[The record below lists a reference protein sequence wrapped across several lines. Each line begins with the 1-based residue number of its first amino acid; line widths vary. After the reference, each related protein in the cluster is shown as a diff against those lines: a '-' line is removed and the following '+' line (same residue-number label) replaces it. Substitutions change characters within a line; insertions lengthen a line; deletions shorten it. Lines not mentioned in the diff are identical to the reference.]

1 MVDQKL
7 YCETFSQLH
16 ASQESKE
23 EVIHMRKKTS
33 AKLPKLLRGAAMAAA
48 MCMALAGTAGAVNI
62 ATDGE
67 LFRQFTVIWSG
78 ENSLVAVSDQGE
90 KVEITMVPEGQVTVE
105 NGRMILHAQ
114 GREIDITDEIETM
127 GSYHCAY
134 DMTVVHDDGSE
145 EVRTITL
152 EVRGTLE
159 NWTLTQDNGDGTS
172 YTTSSEDAA
181 GSETIPA
188 ASARGGTS
196 G

>member
-1 MVDQKL
+1 MIDQKL
-7 YCETFSQLH
+7 YRETFSQLH

-33 AKLPKLLRGAAMAAA
+33 AKLHKLLRGAAMAAA
-48 MCMALAGTAGAVNI
+48 MCMALAVTAGAVNI

-114 GREIDITDEIETM
+114 GGEIDITDEIETM

>member
-1 MVDQKL
+1 MIDQKL
-7 YCETFSQLH
+7 YRETFSQLH

-48 MCMALAGTAGAVNI
+48 MCMALAVTAGAVNI

-105 NGRMILHAQ
+105 NGRMILHAR
-114 GREIDITDEIETM
+114 GGEIDITDEIETM

-134 DMTVVHDDGSE
+134 DMTVVHDDGRE

>member
-1 MVDQKL
+1 MIDQKL

-48 MCMALAGTAGAVNI
+48 MCMALAVTAGAVNI

-105 NGRMILHAQ
+105 NGRMILHAR
-114 GREIDITDEIETM
+114 GGEIDITDEIETM

-172 YTTSSEDAA
+172 YTTSSEDAG

>member
-1 MVDQKL
+1 MIDQKL
-7 YCETFSQLH
+7 YRETFSQLH

-48 MCMALAGTAGAVNI
+48 MCMALAVTAGAVNI

-114 GREIDITDEIETM
+114 GGEIDITDEIETM

>member
-1 MVDQKL
+1 MIDQKL
-7 YCETFSQLH
+7 YRETFSQLH

-48 MCMALAGTAGAVNI
+48 MCMALAVTAGAVNI

-90 KVEITMVPEGQVTVE
+90 KVEITMVPAGQVTVE
-105 NGRMILHAQ
+105 NGRMILHAR
-114 GREIDITDEIETM
+114 GGEIDITDEIETM

>member
-1 MVDQKL
+1 MIDQKL
-7 YCETFSQLH
+7 YRETFSQLH

-48 MCMALAGTAGAVNI
+48 MCMALAVTAGAVNI

-105 NGRMILHAQ
+105 NGRMILHAR
-114 GREIDITDEIETM
+114 GGEIDITDEIETM